1 MVVIVLLGVL
11 AAVAIP
17 RMVGRTGFEARGFAD
32 EVASALRY
40 GQRSA
45 VAMRRPVYVLVSPP
59 GGTCSLRLCLDSGC
73 KLPLINPATN
83 SAFCLRT
90 PALVAL
96 SYSGGNVS
104 FSFSASGRPTLGA
117 TYTVSS
123 SAPGVSS
130 RIITVEAE
138 SGYVR

>member
-45 VAMRRPVYVLVSPP
+45 IAMRRPVYVLVSGPP
-59 GGTCSLRLCLDSGC
+59 TCPLRLCLDSSC
-73 KLPLINPATN
+73 TQPLINPATN
-83 SAFCLRT
+83 SAFCLAT

-96 SYSGGNVS
+96 SYPGWGGS

-117 TYTVSS
+117 AYTVSS